1 MKESIDSIY
10 WKPGSKIS
18 ALLTTRC
25 CK

>member
-18 ALLTTRC
+18 ALLTMLL
-25 CK
+25 